1 MLDPAAVQ
9 NGDNG
14 RNNLH
19 GKFRQ
24 GIERQ
29 DIVKNAEHDDDRRT
43 EQDAA
48 QLTVD
53 PGKAQHRDN
62 EREEDGEAAHARDG
76 DLVHAALVLRH
87 IHRADA
93 LRQPLDERR
102 DRKGQR
108 RRHDERQQDLDNE
121 IRIHNHVLLPGQR
134 TTKPTFL

>member
-29 DIVKNAEHDDDRRT
+29 
-43 EQDAA
+43 
-48 QLTVD
+48 
-53 PGKAQHRDN
+53 
-62 EREEDGEAAHARDG
+62 
-76 DLVHAALVLRH
+76 
-87 IHRADA
+87 
-93 LRQPLDERR
+93 
-102 DRKGQR
+102 
-108 RRHDERQQDLDNE
+108 QDLDNE

-134 TTKPTFL
+134 ATKPTFL